1 MINEKDLK
9 FGKRHLNVKRMI
21 NLKKQK
27 KKISILENMQIDAV
41 QRPSWQAM
49 VRGKKTWFLK
59 PPAECENV
67 CAKHLNATM
76 EPSDICEW

>member
-1 MINEKDLK
+1 
-9 FGKRHLNVKRMI
+9 
-21 NLKKQK
+21 
-27 KKISILENMQIDAV
+27 MQIDAV